1 MKARLPNFFSY
12 KSAKDL
18 IRIGKKNDGGYL
30 VSKSDVE
37 KSDILI
43 SLGISD
49 DWSFEEDFQKI
60 KEVKIFAYDGS
71 VSKKIFL
78 KKIFY
83 FILRLKFKRAMSA
96 VKTFYSFYSFFK
108 KKNNNFTKNFVGF
121 DGVNKNRGHISLENV
136 LNKNQEKNLFLK
148 IDIEGS
154 EYRILSTL
162 LSMQKNI
169 SGLVIEFHD
178 SDLHLEI
185 IDNFIK
191 NLNLK
196 LVHIHA
202 NNFCGITTDKN
213 IPIVLELTFSR
224 YSELL
229 DQTVLPHD
237 LDMPND
243 KGSSEIELTLDN

>member
-12 KSAKDL
+12 KTAKDL
-18 IRIGKKNDGGYL
+18 VRVGKINDGGYL
-30 VSKSDVE
+30 VSKLDIE

-60 KEVKIFAYDGS
+60 KDVTIFAYDGS
-71 VSKKIFL
+71 INKKIFL

-83 FILRLKFKRAMSA
+83 FIFRLKFKRGINA

-108 KKNNNFTKNFVGF
+108 KKNNNFINKFVGL
-121 DGVNKNRGHISLENV
+121 DGVNKSRGHLSLLNI
-136 LNKNQEKNLFLK
+136 LNKNHEKNLFLK

-169 SGLVIEFHD
+169 SGLVLEVHD

-185 IDNFIK
+185 INNFIK

-202 NNFCGITTDKN
+202 NNFCGIRTDNN
-213 IPIVLELTFSR
+213 IPTVLELTFSR

-229 DQTVLPHD
+229 DHAILPHD

-243 KGSSEIELTLDN
+243 KEVNDIELTLDN

>member
-12 KSAKDL
+12 KTAKDL
-18 IRIGKKNDGGYL
+18 IRVGKKNDGGYL
-30 VSKSDVE
+30 VSKFDVE

-60 KEVKIFAYDGS
+60 KDVIIFAYDGS
-71 VSKKIFL
+71 VNTKIFL

-83 FILRLKFKRAMSA
+83 FIFRFKFKRGINA

-108 KKNNNFTKNFVGF
+108 KKNNNFINKFVGL
-121 DGVNKNRGHISLENV
+121 DDVNKSRGHISLANI

-169 SGLVIEFHD
+169 CGLVLEVHD

-185 IDNFIK
+185 INNFVK
-191 NLNLK
+191 NFNLK

-202 NNFCGITTDKN
+202 NNFCGIRTDNN

-229 DQTVLPHD
+229 DHTILPHQ

-243 KGSSEIELTLDN
+243 KEVNDIELTLDN